1 MKDEIRTM
9 KKIIKNGIVVT
20 MNAAGDVWDHG
31 YVMFE
36 DTKILA
42 AGPEDELEKTLQE
55 LTAQGIL
62 KAGEIFEEIDAKR
75 AIVIPGLVNT
85 HCHLGMIPFRGL
97 GDDCKDRLRVF
108 LLPMEN
114 QAMDAEMARLS
125 TRYAIGE
132 LLLSGV
138 TTVLDMYYFEEV
150 VAKVMDEMGMELQ
163 VENMG
168 FDYLLTSLAKG
179 DYDIVMA
186 AMEATEKRLNSAD
199 FSDPYYT
206 DIPPMILVKADAAD
220 QYATLAD
227 FAGKSVGAQSATTK
241 EGIVTDQMEGAS
253 LVSLQLVTDLVNELV
268 YGKID
273 AVVLDG
279 AVAQEYV
286 DANPDLA
293 IASASSELGEAQ
305 PYCIA
310 VAKGDPKGLLP
321 GINAAIAKM
330 TSENKIDEFIADADA
345 LSGVAVEVT
354 ADAPAA

>member
-1 MKDEIRTM
+1 M
-9 KKIIKNGIVVT
+9 KKFTALMLALMMSLSLVACGSKADDSSTTDDTNTDNTDNTEQTGGTLVLGTSADYAPFEFMYADDSGEMQFAGIDIS
-20 MNAAGDVWDHG
+20 AAQ
-31 YVMFE
+31 Y
-36 DTKILA
+36 IA
-42 AGPEDELEKTLQE
+42 
-55 LTAQGIL
+55 
-62 KAGEIFEEIDAKR
+62 
-75 AIVIPGLVNT
+75 
-85 HCHLGMIPFRGL
+85 
-97 GDDCKDRLRVF
+97 
-108 LLPMEN
+108 
-114 QAMDAEMARLS
+114 
-125 TRYAIGE
+125 
-132 LLLSGV
+132 
-138 TTVLDMYYFEEV
+138 
-150 VAKVMDEMGMELQ
+150 DEMGMELQ

-186 AMEATEKRLNSAD
+186 AMEATEERLNSAD

-227 FAGKSVGAQSATTK
+227 FAGKSVGAQTATTK

-268 YGKID
+268 YGKVD